1 MKKHILFAIALL
13 ATSSLAAQENMKT
26 VTGQVVDAATGQPLA
41 GVIVA
46 AYGETRYTAMTDEQ
60 GHYELK
66 APDYVRSV
74 SMRVDGYNLQ
84 QCAIADGVADGRL
97 YNEAFSETYK
107 RNTVATVS
115 SSADQFENTASFSID
130 PLIAQRLGADMRS
143 VSHSGIAGMGN
154 LMLIGGINSLQAN
167 AQPLVVI
174 DGVLMD
180 MQYNR
185 EMLHEG
191 YYNNLLANLNVN
203 DIERVEV
210 LKNGSALYGA
220 KGANGVLLIH
230 TKRNKSMATKI
241 DLTVN
246 GSFELKPRLPEMM
259 NAADYRLYAT
269 QLLSGLRGNVGN
281 MRFLNNDPGYFFY
294 SRYHNETDWSKE
306 VYKNAFTQNYGIN
319 VQGGDNVASYNLS
332 VGYSLGD
339 ATLRRNDYSR
349 FNMRLNTDIEVI
361 RNLNVRFDASFSDVD
376 RSLYDDGAPLD
387 PLGII
392 TSPGFLGLAK
402 SPFLSPYAFDNSG
415 HVSHYLADADDYL
428 RVGYSGVDK
437 NDYLFQG
444 KGRLANPTAIL
455 EYGDG
460 KNRNIFGNRLVTFA
474 VKPKYNF
481 NRHLS
486 LSEHFVLTL
495 VNTNEIYYLP
505 IKGVPTF
512 TVAGLDEGVQLENLV
527 QSRAS
532 SQTAIQSD
540 TRLEWQNRYGAHSI
554 DLKGGMRY
562 SSSVYNLTSQK
573 GYNTGNDK
581 TPQMGTS
588 LAFKDT
594 YGADDEVR
602 DFTWYGL
609 ADYNYANRFY
619 VNAGLSAQA
628 SSRFGD
634 DADGLKLC
642 GVVWGLF
649 PSIEAAW
656 VLSNE
661 KWLSGVKG
669 IDYLRVNAGFDVSGN
684 DDIDYTASR
693 TYFVSQRMLTHDAV
707 GLVLGN
713 IGNTSLQWETTRRL
727 TAGLEGNFINNRVNV
742 RLNVFKSWTSNLLTM
757 RQLAWTSGL
766 AQNWSNSGKL
776 ENAGFDVNL
785 GIKVLNLKDFRWE
798 LGASVGHYNNKVT
811 ALPDGDR
818 SFETNIYGA
827 TILTKVGQPVGVFYG
842 YKTDGVYAREADAM
856 ADGLYIKRDND
867 EQVFFQAGDM
877 RFQDLYKDPANPG
890 LIDEND
896 RVVIGNPNPDIYGN
910 IFTKLNWKNF
920 TLQAV
925 FNYSLGNDVFNYQ
938 RSLLEGGSYFMN
950 QTTAMS
956 RHWTAEG
963 QQAALP
969 RVSYNDPMGNARFS
983 DRWIEDGSYL
993 RLSSV
998 TLSYQLPIQSTYLQ
1012 GITVWG
1018 NASNLFTIT
1027 RYLGSD
1033 PNTAMAGSILSQG
1046 IDRGTLGAGRSF
1058 SLGVNI
1064 NL

>member
-1 MKKHILFAIALL
+1 MKKHILLAIALL
-13 ATSSLAAQENMKT
+13 ATTSLAAQENMKT

-60 GHYELK
+60 GRYELK

-84 QCAIADGVADGRL
+84 QCAIADGVADGSL

-107 RNTVATVS
+107 RNTIATVS
-115 SSADQFENTASFSID
+115 SAAEQFENTAAFSID
-130 PLIAQRLGADMRS
+130 PLIAQRLGGDMRS
-143 VSHSGIAGMGN
+143 VSHGGIAGMGN
-154 LMLIGGINSLQAN
+154 LMLIDGINSLQAN

-174 DGVLMD
+174 DGVIMD

-185 EMLHEG
+185 VMLHDG
-191 YYNNLLANLNVN
+191 YYNNLLANFNVN

-220 KGANGVLLIH
+220 KGANGVLLIQ

-241 DLTVN
+241 DVTAN
-246 GSFELKPRLPEMM
+246 GTFELVPRLPEMM
-259 NAADYRLYAT
+259 NAAEYRLYAT
-269 QLLSGLRGNVGN
+269 ELLSG
-281 MRFLNNDPGYFFY
+281 MRSNIGTMKFLNNDPNYFFY
-294 SRYHNETDWSKE
+294 SRYHNDTDWSKE
-306 VYKNAFTQNYGIN
+306 VYKNAFSQNYGIN

-332 VGYSLGD
+332 VGYSLGNS
-339 ATLRRNDYSR
+339 TLRRNDYSR

-361 RNLNVRFDASFSDVD
+361 RNLDVRFDASFSDVD
-376 RSLYDDGAPLD
+376 RSLYDDGAPAD

-402 SPFLSPYAFDNSG
+402 SPFLSPYAFDNNG
-415 HVSHYLADADDYL
+415 NVSQYLAGADDYL
-428 RVGYSGVDK
+428 KVGNSGVDR

-455 EYGDG
+455 KYGDG

-474 VKPKYNF
+474 VTPKFKF

-486 LSEHFVLTL
+486 VSEHFVLTL

-505 IKGVPTF
+505 INGVPTF
-512 TVAGLDEGVQLENLV
+512 TVDGLEEGVQLENLV

-540 TRLEWQNRYGAHSI
+540 TRVEWQNRYGAHSI
-554 DLKGGMRY
+554 DFKGGVRY
-562 SSSVYNLTSQK
+562 ASSEYNLTSQK

-588 LAFKDT
+588 LRFKDT
-594 YGADDEVR
+594 TGADDEVR
-602 DFTWYGL
+602 DITWYGL

-634 DADGLKLC
+634 DADGLKVF

-649 PSIEAAW
+649 PSVEAAW
-656 VLSNE
+656 VLTNE
-661 KWLSGVKG
+661 KWLAGVKG
-669 IDYLRVNAGFDVSGN
+669 IDYLRLNAGFDVTGN
-684 DDIDYTASR
+684 DDINYTASR
-693 TYFVSQRMLTHDAV
+693 TYFASQRMLGSDAV

-727 TAGLEGNFINNRVNV
+727 TGGLEGNFFNNRLNV
-742 RLNVFKSWTSNLLTM
+742 RLNVFKSWTSNLLTL

-766 AQNWSNSGKL
+766 VQNWSNAGKL
-776 ENAGFDVNL
+776 ENAGFDVSF
-785 GIKVLNLKDFRWE
+785 GVKVLNLKDFRWE
-798 LGASVGHYNNKVT
+798 MGASMGHYNNKVT

-818 SFETNIYGA
+818 SFETNVYGA
-827 TILTKVGQPVGVFYG
+827 TILTQVGQPVGLFYG
-842 YKTDGVYAREADAM
+842 YKTDGVYAREADAK
-856 ADGLYIKRDND
+856 ADGLYIKKINN
-867 EQVFFQAGDM
+867 EKEYFQTGDM
-877 RFQDLYKDPANPG
+877 RFLDLYNDPADPG

-896 RVVIGNPNPDIYGN
+896 RTVIGNPNPDIYGN
-910 IFTKLNWKNF
+910 IFTKFNWKNF

-925 FNYSLGNDVFNYQ
+925 FNYSLGNDIFNYQ
-938 RSLLEGGSYFMN
+938 RSLLEGGCYFMN
-950 QTTAMS
+950 QTTAMNN
-956 RHWTAEG
+956 HWRVEG
-963 QQAALP
+963 QEASLP
-969 RVSYNDPMGNARFS
+969 RVSYDDPMGNSRFS

-993 RLSSV
+993 RLSNV

-1018 NASNLFTIT
+1018 CASNLFTIT

-1033 PNTAMAGSILSQG
+1033 PDCAIAGSALWQG
-1046 IDRGTLGAGRSF
+1046 IDRGTVAAGRSF